1 MGEHSIFGET
11 QSGKP
16 VFNPSAGARTQK
28 SVPCHG
34 LFGTKLFPEELEDK
48 DVCAGIRP
56 DELVKS
62 LS

>member
-34 LFGTKLFPEELEDK
+34 LFGTKLCPDDNDSAK
-48 DVCAGIRP
+48 PGIRP
-56 DELVKS
+56 DRVLET